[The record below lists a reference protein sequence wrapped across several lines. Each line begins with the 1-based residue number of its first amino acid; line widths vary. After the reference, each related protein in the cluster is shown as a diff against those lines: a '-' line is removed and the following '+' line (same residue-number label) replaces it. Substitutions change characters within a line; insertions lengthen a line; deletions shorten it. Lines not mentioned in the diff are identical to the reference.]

1 MAPSPEHRAPRSA
14 DPGADAERERVAR
27 NVAGQLT
34 QRGVDLTGDET
45 PDELV
50 LLLEAVDRFEAA
62 RRARGGDSFTNAPD
76 SNDPDDPDLVLPRR
90 QPDEDA
96 DSYASRIRGAAARL
110 GARAD

>member
-1 MAPSPEHRAPRSA
+1 MAPSPDHRPARDA
-14 DPGADAERERVAR
+14 DPAADADRARVAS
-27 NVAGQLT
+27 NIAGQLT
-34 QRGVDLTGDET
+34 QRGVGLTGDES

-50 LLLEAVDRFEAA
+50 ALLEAVDRFEAA

-76 SNDPDDPDLVLPRR
+76 SSDPDDPDLVLPQR

-96 DSYASRIRGAAARL
+96 ESYASRIRAAAARL